1 VSGYDEDPTQC
12 EVIQDELGELSLGI
26 LSGRRR
32 SEALGHV
39 GSCRPCRAELERLSI
54 LADTLLQFAPRIQP
68 PLGFELRLAERLDAE
83 AAHRPSR
90 MRRLRRIGSLSVA
103 AVVISILSFGI
114 GALVTPG
121 GGNGQ
126 VRSAT
131 AKLTTAD
138 LTSHGEVLGEVMIS
152 AGGPAWMFVTID
164 GGAWPGTV
172 TCDVTLAGG
181 KVETIGVFKLSGGY
195 GAWEAPLK
203 SPAGQVRFA
212 RLIAA
217 NGTVLATA
225 RLSV

>member
-1 VSGYDEDPTQC
+1 MSGYVEDPTRC
-12 EVIQDELGELSLGI
+12 EVIQDELAELSFGI

-32 SEALGHV
+32 SDVLGHV
-39 GSCRPCRAELERLSI
+39 GSCLHCRAELERLSI
-54 LADTLLQFAPRIQP
+54 LADTLLHFAPRVQP
-68 PLGFELRLAERLDAE
+68 PLGFELRLAERLQ
-83 AAHRPSR
+83 AAATYRPSR
-90 MRRLRRIGSLSVA
+90 MRRLRRIGAVSAA
-103 AVVISILSFGI
+103 AVVIAILGFGI
-114 GALVTPG
+114 GALVTLG

-126 VRSAT
+126 GRSAT

-138 LTSHGEVLGEVMIS
+138 LTSHGQVLGEVMIS
-152 AGGPAWMFVTID
+152 TGGPAWMFMTIN
-164 GGAWPGTV
+164 GGAWPAKV

-195 GAWEAPLK
+195 GAWGAPLR

-217 NGTVLATA
+217 NGTVLASA